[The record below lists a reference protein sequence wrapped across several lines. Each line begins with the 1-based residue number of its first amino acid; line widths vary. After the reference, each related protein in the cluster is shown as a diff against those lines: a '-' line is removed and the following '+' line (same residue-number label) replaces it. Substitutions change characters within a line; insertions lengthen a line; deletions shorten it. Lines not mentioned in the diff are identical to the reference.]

1 MLAARLVKEGVYGRM
16 MSFQQQYTWTHV
28 DLNII
33 EQGVKTVNVDEMYD
47 VDNYQP
53 KVTVIWA
60 A

>member
-1 MLAARLVKEGVYGRM
+1 

-28 DLNII
+28 DLNVIK
-33 EQGVKTVNVDEMYD
+33 QGEKTVNVDEMYD